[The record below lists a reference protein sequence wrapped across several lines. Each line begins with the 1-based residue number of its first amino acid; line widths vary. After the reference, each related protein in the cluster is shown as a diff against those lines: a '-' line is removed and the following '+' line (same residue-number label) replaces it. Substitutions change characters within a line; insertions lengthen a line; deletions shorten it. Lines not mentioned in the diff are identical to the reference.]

1 VKRIQYDD
9 FKTAVQ
15 TIPAEDMPP
24 GVGETRVLQLTEGD
38 TVHEF
43 AYPADAAAK
52 VGGAL
57 QGKTV
62 QVAPATA
69 LDHLAKGGKP
79 RQ

>member
-1 VKRIQYDD
+1 
-9 FKTAVQ
+9 
-15 TIPAEDMPP
+15 
-24 GVGETRVLQLTEGD
+24 LQLTEGD

-43 AYPADAAAK
+43 AYPADAASK

-62 QVAPATA
+62 QIAPATA